1 MWFSQC
7 TVFRLPETPNAALL
21 ADKLADAPFALCGGL
36 DWFTEGF
43 AAPQSF
49 TPELVFKVE
58 QTMGIA
64 LRREEKVL
72 PGSVIRRAVGER
84 VARIEQQECRSVGRK
99 ERQELKE
106 QVTDELLPRAFVR
119 ATHTRA
125 LFADGMLLV
134 DSAAASKAEN
144 LLAKLREALGGLKAQ
159 LVHTRQTPSALM
171 TEWLLR
177 GHAAGRFELDDI
189 ASLRGAGDMP
199 PEIRI
204 KRQDLTAE
212 EVAGH
217 VRCGKIVSEL
227 GLVWDERV
235 AFVLTSEFTLK
246 RIQYLDV
253 LQEAAENHGDNAADL
268 AAASQLIVSANLS
281 ALIGEL
287 VELMGG
293 WQE

>member
-21 ADKLADAPFALCGGL
+21 ADKLADAPFVPCGGL

-72 PGSVIRRAVGER
+72 PGSVIQRAVGER
-84 VARIEQQECRSVGRK
+84 VARIEQQEGRSVGRK

-144 LLAKLREALGGLKAQ
+144 LLAKLREALGGLKVQ

-171 TEWLLR
+171 TSWLLQ
-177 GHAAGRFELDDI
+177 GHCEGGFELDSDCE
-189 ASLRGAGDMP
+189 LKGVGDVVP
-199 PEIRI
+199 VV
-204 KRQDLTAE
+204 KVSKQDLTAD
-212 EVAGH
+212 EVVQH
-217 VRCGKIVSEL
+217 VKNGKTVTQL
-227 GLVWDERV
+227 GLVWREQI
-235 AFVLTSEFTLK
+235 AFILTQDFTLK

-253 LQEAAENHGDNAADL
+253 LQEEAESNGDAAADL

>member
-21 ADKLADAPFALCGGL
+21 ADKLADAPFAPCGGL

-72 PGSVIRRAVGER
+72 PGSVIQRVVDER

-144 LLAKLREALGGLKAQ
+144 LLAKLREALGGLKVQ

-171 TEWLLR
+171 TSWLLQ
-177 GHAAGRFELDDI
+177 GHCEGGFELDSDCE
-189 ASLRGAGDMP
+189 LKGVGDVVP
-199 PEIRI
+199 VV
-204 KRQDLTAE
+204 KVSKQDLTAD
-212 EVAGH
+212 EVVQH
-217 VRCGKIVSEL
+217 VKNGKTVTQL
-227 GLVWDERV
+227 GLVWREQI
-235 AFVLTSEFTLK
+235 AFILTQDFTLK

-253 LQEAAENHGDNAADL
+253 LQEEAESNGDDAAGL
-268 AAASQLIVSANLS
+268 AFASQILMTEAISTMLE
-281 ALIGEL
+281 EL
-287 VELMGG
+287 VSYLGG

>member
-21 ADKLADAPFALCGGL
+21 ADKLADAPFAPCGGL

-72 PGSVIRRAVGER
+72 PGSVTQRAVDER

-125 LFADGMLLV
+125 LFVDGMLLV
-134 DSAAASKAEN
+134 DSAASKAEN

-177 GHAAGRFELDDI
+177 GEAAGRFELDDI
-189 ASLRGAGDMP
+189 ASLRGAGDVP

-217 VRCGKIVSEL
+217 VRCGKTVSEL

>member
-189 ASLRGAGDMP
+189 ASLRGAGDVP

-287 VELMGG
+287 VELMAG

>member
-21 ADKLADAPFALCGGL
+21 ADKLADAPFAPCGGL

-72 PGSVIRRAVGER
+72 PGSVTQRAVDER

-125 LFADGMLLV
+125 LFVDGMLLV
-134 DSAAASKAEN
+134 DSAASKAEN

-189 ASLRGAGDMP
+189 ASLRGAGDVP

-217 VRCGKIVSEL
+217 VRCGKTVSEL

-268 AAASQLIVSANLS
+268 AAASQVIVSANLS

>member
-1 MWFSQC
+1 MWFGQC
-7 TVFRLPETPNAALL
+7 TIFRPSEIPNAALL
-21 ADKLADAPFALCGGL
+21 ADKLADVPFAPCGGL

-43 AAPQSF
+43 ATPQSF

-84 VARIEQQECRSVGRK
+84 VARIEQQEGRSVGRK

-125 LFADGMLLV
+125 LFVDGMLLV

-189 ASLRGAGDMP
+189 ASLRGAGDVP

>member
-21 ADKLADAPFALCGGL
+21 ADKLADAPFAPCGGL

-72 PGSVIRRAVGER
+72 PGSVIQRVVDER
-84 VARIEQQECRSVGRK
+84 VARIEQQEGRSVGRK

-119 ATHTRA
+119 ATHTRT

-134 DSAAASKAEN
+134 DSAASKAEN

-177 GHAAGRFELDDI
+177 GEAAGRFELDDI
-189 ASLRGAGDMP
+189 ASLRGAGDVP

-217 VRCGKIVSEL
+217 VRCGKTVSEL

-268 AAASQLIVSANLS
+268 AAASQLIVSTNLS

>member
-7 TVFRLPETPNAALL
+7 TIFRPSEIPNAAV
-21 ADKLADAPFALCGGL
+21 LADALAGASFAPCGGL
-36 DWFTEGF
+36 DWFAEGF
-43 AAPQSF
+43 TAPQSF
-49 TPELVFKVE
+49 TPELVFQAEK
-58 QTMGIA
+58 TMGIV
-64 LRREEKVL
+64 LKREEKVL
-72 PGSVIRRAVGER
+72 PGSVIQRAVGER
-84 VARIEQQECRSVGRK
+84 VARIEQQEGRSVGRK

-159 LVHTRQTPSALM
+159 LAHTRRTPSALM

-189 ASLRGAGDMP
+189 ASLRGAGDVP
-199 PEIRI
+199 PEICI

-212 EVAGH
+212 EVASH
-217 VRCGKIVSEL
+217 VRCGKTVSEL

>member
-7 TVFRLPETPNAALL
+7 TIFRPSEIPNAAV
-21 ADKLADAPFALCGGL
+21 LADALAGASFAPCGGL
-36 DWFTEGF
+36 DWFAEGF
-43 AAPQSF
+43 TAPQSF
-49 TPELVFKVE
+49 TPELVFQAEK
-58 QTMGIA
+58 TMGIV
-64 LRREEKVL
+64 LKREEKVL
-72 PGSVIRRAVGER
+72 PGSVIQRAVDER

-125 LFADGMLLV
+125 LFADGLLLV

-144 LLAKLREALGGLKAQ
+144 LLAKLREALGDLKTR

-171 TEWLLR
+171 TEWLLS
-177 GHAAGRFELDDI
+177 GHAAGRFELDYI
-189 ASLRGAGDMP
+189 ASLRGVGDVP

-212 EVAGH
+212 EVASH

-227 GLVWDERV
+227 GLVWDGRV

-253 LQEAAENHGDNAADL
+253 LQEAAENHGDDAADL

>member
-21 ADKLADAPFALCGGL
+21 ADKLADAPFTPCGGL

-49 TPELVFKVE
+49 TPELVFKVK

-72 PGSVIRRAVGER
+72 PGSVIQRAVGER
-84 VARIEQQECRSVGRK
+84 VARIEQQEGRSVGRK

-144 LLAKLREALGGLKAQ
+144 LLAKLREALGGLKVQ
-159 LVHTRQTPSALM
+159 LAHTRKTPSALM

-177 GHAAGRFELDDI
+177 GHADGRFELDDI
-189 ASLRGAGDMP
+189 ASLRGAGDVP

-217 VRCGKIVSEL
+217 VRCGKTVSEL

>member
-7 TVFRLPETPNAALL
+7 TIFRPSEIPNAAV
-21 ADKLADAPFALCGGL
+21 LADALAGASFAPCGGL
-36 DWFTEGF
+36 DWFAEGF
-43 AAPQSF
+43 TAPQSF
-49 TPELVFKVE
+49 TPELVFQAEK
-58 QTMGIA
+58 TMGIV
-64 LRREEKVL
+64 LKREEKVL
-72 PGSVIRRAVGER
+72 PGSVIQRAVDER
-84 VARIEQQECRSVGRK
+84 VARIEQHECRSVGRK

-119 ATHTRA
+119 AIHTRA
-125 LFADGMLLV
+125 LFADGLLLV

-177 GHAAGRFELDDI
+177 GEAAGRFELADI
-189 ASLRGAGDMP
+189 ASLRGAGDVP

-227 GLVWDERV
+227 GLVWDGRV

>member
-7 TVFRLPETPNAALL
+7 IVFRLPETPNAALL
-21 ADKLADAPFALCGGL
+21 ADKLADAPFAPCGGL

-72 PGSVIRRAVGER
+72 PGSVIQRTVDER
-84 VARIEQQECRSVGRK
+84 VARIEQQEGRSVGRK

-134 DSAAASKAEN
+134 DSAAAAKAEN

-171 TEWLLR
+171 TSWLLQ
-177 GHAAGRFELDDI
+177 GHCEGGFELDSDCE
-189 ASLRGAGDMP
+189 LKGVGDVVP
-199 PEIRI
+199 VV
-204 KRQDLTAE
+204 KVSKQDLTAD
-212 EVAGH
+212 EVVQH
-217 VRCGKIVSEL
+217 VKNGKTVTQL
-227 GLVWDERV
+227 GLVWREQI
-235 AFVLTSEFTLK
+235 AFILTQDFTLK

-253 LQEAAENHGDNAADL
+253 LQEEAESNGDDAADL

>member
-21 ADKLADAPFALCGGL
+21 ADKLADAPFAPCGGL

-72 PGSVIRRAVGER
+72 PGSVIQRAVDER
-84 VARIEQQECRSVGRK
+84 VARIEQQEGRSVGRK

-171 TEWLLR
+171 TSWLLQ
-177 GHAAGRFELDDI
+177 GHCEGGFELDSDCE
-189 ASLRGAGDMP
+189 LKGVGDVVP
-199 PEIRI
+199 VV
-204 KRQDLTAE
+204 KVSKQDLTAD
-212 EVAGH
+212 EVVQH
-217 VRCGKIVSEL
+217 VKNGKTVTQL
-227 GLVWDERV
+227 GLVWREQI
-235 AFVLTSEFTLK
+235 AFILTQDFTLK

-253 LQEAAENHGDNAADL
+253 LQEEAESNGDD
-268 AAASQLIVSANLS
+268 AASLAFASQILMTEAISTMLE
-281 ALIGEL
+281 EL
-287 VELMGG
+287 VSYLGG

>member
-1 MWFSQC
+1 
-7 TVFRLPETPNAALL
+7 
-21 ADKLADAPFALCGGL
+21 
-36 DWFTEGF
+36 
-43 AAPQSF
+43 
-49 TPELVFKVE
+49 
-58 QTMGIA
+58 
-64 LRREEKVL
+64 
-72 PGSVIRRAVGER
+72 
-84 VARIEQQECRSVGRK
+84 
-99 ERQELKE
+99 
-106 QVTDELLPRAFVR
+106 
-119 ATHTRA
+119 
-125 LFADGMLLV
+125 MLLV

-144 LLAKLREALGGLKAQ
+144 LLAKLREALGGLKVQ
-159 LVHTRQTPSALM
+159 LAHTRQTPSALM
-171 TEWLLR
+171 TEWLLI
-177 GHAAGRFELDDI
+177 GHAAGRFELDNI
-189 ASLRGAGDMP
+189 ASLRGAGDVP

-212 EVAGH
+212 EVASH
-217 VRCGKIVSEL
+217 VRCGKTVSEL

-253 LQEAAENHGDNAADL
+253 LQEAAENHGDDAADL

>member
-7 TVFRLPETPNAALL
+7 TVFRLPETPNATLL

-72 PGSVIRRAVGER
+72 PGSVIQRAVDER
-84 VARIEQQECRSVGRK
+84 VARIEQQEGRSVGRK

-171 TEWLLR
+171 TSWLLQ
-177 GHAAGRFELDDI
+177 GHCEGGFELDSDCE
-189 ASLRGAGDMP
+189 LKGVGDVVP
-199 PEIRI
+199 VV
-204 KRQDLTAE
+204 KVSKQDLTAD
-212 EVAGH
+212 EVVQH
-217 VRCGKIVSEL
+217 VKNGKTVTQL
-227 GLVWDERV
+227 GLVWREQI
-235 AFVLTSEFTLK
+235 AFILTQDFTLK

-253 LQEAAENHGDNAADL
+253 LQEEAESNGDDAADL

>member
-7 TVFRLPETPNAALL
+7 TVFRLPETPNAVLL
-21 ADKLADAPFALCGGL
+21 ADKLADTPFATCGGL

-72 PGSVIRRAVGER
+72 PGSVIQRAVDER
-84 VARIEQQECRSVGRK
+84 AARIEQQEGRSVGRK

-106 QVTDELLPRAFVR
+106 QVTDELLPHAFVR
-119 ATHTRA
+119 ATHIRA

-144 LLAKLREALGGLKAQ
+144 LLAKLREALGGLKVQ
-159 LVHTRQTPSALM
+159 LAHTCKTPSALM

-189 ASLRGAGDMP
+189 ASLRGAGDVP
-199 PEIRI
+199 PEICI

-217 VRCGKIVSEL
+217 VRCGKTVSEL

>member
-21 ADKLADAPFALCGGL
+21 ADKLADAPFAPCGGL

-72 PGSVIRRAVGER
+72 PGSVIQRAVDER
-84 VARIEQQECRSVGRK
+84 VARIEQQEGRSVGRK

-171 TEWLLR
+171 TSWLLQ
-177 GHAAGRFELDDI
+177 GHCEGGFELDSDCE
-189 ASLRGAGDMP
+189 LKGVGDVVP
-199 PEIRI
+199 VV
-204 KRQDLTAE
+204 KVSKQDLTAD
-212 EVAGH
+212 EVVQH
-217 VRCGKIVSEL
+217 VKNGKTVTQL
-227 GLVWDERV
+227 GLVWREQI
-235 AFVLTSEFTLK
+235 AFILTQDFTLK

-253 LQEAAENHGDNAADL
+253 LQEEAESNGDDAADL

>member
-21 ADKLADAPFALCGGL
+21 ADKLADAPFAPCGGL

-43 AAPQSF
+43 AAPQRF
-49 TPELVFKVE
+49 TPALVLKVE

-72 PGSVIRRAVGER
+72 PGSVIQRAVDEL
-84 VARIEQQECRSVGRK
+84 VARIEQQEGRSVGRK

-171 TEWLLR
+171 TSWLLQ
-177 GHAAGRFELDDI
+177 GHCEGGFELDSDCE
-189 ASLRGAGDMP
+189 LKGVGDVVP
-199 PEIRI
+199 VV
-204 KRQDLTAE
+204 KVSKQDLTAD
-212 EVAGH
+212 EVVQH
-217 VRCGKIVSEL
+217 VKNGKTVTQL
-227 GLVWDERV
+227 GLVWREQI
-235 AFVLTSEFTLK
+235 AFILTQDFTLK

-253 LQEAAENHGDNAADL
+253 LQEEAESNGDDAADL

>member
-7 TVFRLPETPNAALL
+7 TIFRPSEIPNAAV
-21 ADKLADAPFALCGGL
+21 LADALAGASFAPCGGL
-36 DWFTEGF
+36 DWFAEGF
-43 AAPQSF
+43 TAPQSC
-49 TPELVFKVE
+49 TPELVFQAEK
-58 QTMGIA
+58 TMGIV
-64 LRREEKVL
+64 LKREEKVL
-72 PGSVIRRAVGER
+72 PGSVIQRAVGER

-125 LFADGMLLV
+125 LFVDGMLLV
-134 DSAAASKAEN
+134 DSAAVSKAEN

-177 GHAAGRFELDDI
+177 GEAAGRFELDNI
-189 ASLRGAGDMP
+189 ASLRGAGDVP

-204 KRQDLTAE
+204 KQQDLTAE

-217 VRCGKIVSEL
+217 VRCGKTVSEL

>member
-7 TVFRLPETPNAALL
+7 TIFRPSEIPNAAV
-21 ADKLADAPFALCGGL
+21 LADALAGASFAPCGGL
-36 DWFTEGF
+36 DWFAEGF
-43 AAPQSF
+43 TAPQSF
-49 TPELVFKVE
+49 TPELVFQAEK
-58 QTMGIA
+58 TMGIV
-64 LRREEKVL
+64 LKRKEKVL
-72 PGSVIRRAVGER
+72 PGSVIQQAVDER

-144 LLAKLREALGGLKAQ
+144 LLAKLREALGGLKVQ
-159 LVHTRQTPSALM
+159 LAHTRQTPSALM

-177 GHAAGRFELDDI
+177 GEAAGRFELDDI
-189 ASLRGAGDMP
+189 ASLQGAGDVS

-217 VRCGKIVSEL
+217 VRCGKTVSEL

-268 AAASQLIVSANLS
+268 AAASQVIVSANLS

>member
-58 QTMGIA
+58 QTIGIA

-72 PGSVIRRAVGER
+72 PGSVIQRAVDER
-84 VARIEQQECRSVGRK
+84 VARIEQQEGRSVGRK

-159 LVHTRQTPSALM
+159 LAHTRQTPSALM

-189 ASLRGAGDMP
+189 ASLRGAGDVP

>member
-7 TVFRLPETPNAALL
+7 TIFRPSEIPNAAV
-21 ADKLADAPFALCGGL
+21 LADALAGASFAPCGGL
-36 DWFTEGF
+36 DWFAEGF
-43 AAPQSF
+43 TAPQSF
-49 TPELVFKVE
+49 TAELVFQAEK
-58 QTMGIA
+58 TMGIV
-64 LRREEKVL
+64 LKREEKVL
-72 PGSVIRRAVGER
+72 PGSVIQRAVGER

-125 LFADGMLLV
+125 LFADGLLLV

-177 GHAAGRFELDDI
+177 GEAAGRFELDDI
-189 ASLRGAGDMP
+189 ASLRGAGDVP

-227 GLVWDERV
+227 GLVWDGRV

-268 AAASQLIVSANLS
+268 AAASQVIVSANLS